1 MFSEYE
7 ILNKITN
14 SKKKNFY
21 IKSELKSKL
30 NFLKNNNLI
39 KPEYI
44 NYGINYLKKISNNT
58 NYSKNNIQLYT
69 ICSIILTNKYL
80 EDYDDTKY
88 LLEILDLP
96 KDIYIKKELEIL
108 SKLNYSMKM
117 TEEDDNDH

>member
-14 SKKKNFY
+14 SKKKIFY

-44 NYGINYLKKISNNT
+44 HYGINYLKKISNNT
-58 NYSKNNIQLYT
+58 KYSKNNIQLYT

-88 LLEILDLP
+88 LLQILDLP
-96 KDIYIKKELEIL
+96 RDIYIKKELEIL

-117 TEEDDNDH
+117 TEEDNNHH

>member
-117 TEEDDNDH
+117 TEEDNKDH